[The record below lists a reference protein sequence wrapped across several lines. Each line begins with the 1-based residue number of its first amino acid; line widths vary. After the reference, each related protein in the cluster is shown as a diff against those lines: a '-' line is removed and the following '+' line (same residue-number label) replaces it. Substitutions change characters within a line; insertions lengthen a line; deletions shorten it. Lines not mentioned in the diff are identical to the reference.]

1 MMCLVVIYVW
11 RGSTLS
17 QSPGT
22 VETHANT
29 ISGFPVCSL
38 LKCAALLMRQQ
49 TLSCVAHNIP
59 VSFQHDYENLVGL
72 QRAPEGSRQWRIPSF
87 SIRVVFRCVLCCV
100 IFVRRSL
107 DPSLVYMGDVAILLQ
122 KDNIRIWHFLRDA
135 HEWVESQSKFDVNLY
150 TSKRWCLRRFSL
162 KRMTSEYDVSFYSRC
177 KFVSFKK
184 MKLTSRF
191 S

>member
-87 SIRVVFRCVLCCV
+87 SIRVVFRSFDWGGVLIFELFWIVLCCSVLFYVVLCCV
-100 IFVRRSL
+100 ILLL
-107 DPSLVYMGDVAILLQ
+107 DGVMVDVAG
-122 KDNIRIWHFLRDA
+122 
-135 HEWVESQSKFDVNLY
+135 SS
-150 TSKRWCLRRFSL
+150 SCSL
-162 KRMTSEYDVSFYSRC
+162 NSSSMEMCCRL
-177 KFVSFKK
+177 SFKK
-184 MKLTSRF
+184 MILTRF
-191 S
+191 SFKKSLNLSST